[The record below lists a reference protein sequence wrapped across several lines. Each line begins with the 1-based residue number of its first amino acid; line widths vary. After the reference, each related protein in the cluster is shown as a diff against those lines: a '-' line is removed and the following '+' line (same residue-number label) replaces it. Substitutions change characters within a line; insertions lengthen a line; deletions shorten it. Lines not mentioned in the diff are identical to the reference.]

1 VWHERRR
8 LAQLEREVAEA
19 RAAQAALQQ
28 RVALFEK
35 IAAAAG
41 AEIEDHVST
50 RPNLRFQPLPPAEAA
65 PTSQPALRSQP
76 SSPSQPYSPAQPVP
90 TSLLAA
96 AADPRPDGS
105 AVRLAVGGNDL
116 IVVIGDEGGNP
127 REWWVAIQRLAAGLR
142 SAS

>member
-1 VWHERRR
+1 MWHERRR

-41 AEIEDHVST
+41 VEIEDHVST
-50 RPNLRFQPLPPAEAA
+50 RPSLRFQPLPPAEAA

-76 SSPSQPYSPAQPVP
+76 YSPSQPVP

>member
-1 VWHERRR
+1 VWHARRR

-19 RAAQAALQQ
+19 RAAQTALQR

-41 AEIEDHVST
+41 VQIEDHLST

-65 PTSQPALRSQP
+65 LSPQSALRSQP
-76 SSPSQPYSPAQPVP
+76 PSPSQPVP

-127 REWWVAIQRLAAGLR
+127 REWWAAIQRLAVGLR

>member
-1 VWHERRR
+1 VWHARRR

-41 AEIEDHVST
+41 VEIEDHVTT
-50 RPNLRFQPLPPAEAA
+50 RPSLRFQPLPPAQSA
-65 PTSQPALRSQP
+65 PASQPALRSQP
-76 SSPSQPYSPAQPVP
+76 PSPSQPVP

-96 AADPRPDGS
+96 AAAPPQDGS

-127 REWWVAIQRLAAGLR
+127 REWWAAIQRLAAGLR